1 MYNRKKFFNKII
13 LSLKKI
19 CCIGAGYVGGPTMAV
34 IADNCPEMKVT
45 LVDLNVERINNWNDE
60 DLKKLPV
67 YEPGL
72 KELIKK
78 NRNKNLFFTT
88 NIKDSVSEADIIFIS
103 VNTPTKTKGLG
114 AGYASD
120 LKWVESSA
128 RTVAEYASGHT
139 IIVEKSTVPVRTA
152 ELIKRI
158 LSSCINDSE
167 KHATRTFSV
176 LSSPEF
182 LAEGTAIKDL
192 ENPDRV
198 LIGGEDENAIKQ
210 LSSLYQRWIPE
221 NKIFITNLWSS
232 ELSKLTANAFL
243 AQRISSINAISSLCE
258 PTGADISEV
267 SKAIGADSRI
277 GEKFLNAGPGFG
289 GSCFQKDVLNMI
301 YLCRY
306 YGLAE
311 VADYWEQVI
320 LLNEWQKKR
329 ISKLIVETFFGT
341 VSSKK
346 LTLLG
351 FAFKPNTNDTRE
363 SPAIT
368 IAKELLENGADLC
381 IHDPQVSESQISKML
396 HLDNSNKTKKS
407 IEGGSW
413 SYSNNLE
420 LAFRD
425 ADAIIIL
432 TEWEEYFNINW
443 QMMSLLMRRPSW
455 IFDTRG
461 IIEYKNLKGT
471 NLNFWKIGKGFVFL

>member
-1 MYNRKKFFNKII
+1 MYNSNNSINKIS

-34 IADNCPEMKVT
+34 IAENCPEIKVT
-45 LVDLNVERINNWNDE
+45 LVDVDAKRIDNWNSE
-60 DLKKLPV
+60 DLTNLPV

-72 KELIKK
+72 SQIIMK

-88 NIKDSVSEADIIFIS
+88 NLKEAISEADIIFIS

-128 RTVAEYASGHT
+128 RTVAEFAEGHT

-158 LSSCINDSE
+158 LSSSISQTNEYAS
-167 KHATRTFSV
+167 KTFSV

-198 LIGGEDENAIKQ
+198 LIGGEDENAIQQ
-210 LSSLYQRWIPE
+210 LSLLYQKWISK

-243 AQRISSINAISSLCE
+243 AQRISSINAMSALCE
-258 PTGADISEV
+258 PTGADIKEV
-267 SKAIGADSRI
+267 AKAIGADSRI

-289 GSCFQKDVLNMI
+289 GSCFQKDLLNMI

-306 YGLAE
+306 YGLEE
-311 VADYWEQVI
+311 VANYWEQVI

-329 ISKLIVETFFGT
+329 ISKLIIETFFGT
-341 VSSKK
+341 VSNKK
-346 LTLLG
+346 LAILG
-351 FAFKPNTNDTRE
+351 FSFKSNTNDTRE

-368 IAKELLENGADLC
+368 IAKDLLENGADLC
-381 IHDPQVSESQISKML
+381 IHDPQVSESQIANSL
-396 HLDNSNKTKKS
+396 FGDNIDKNKKS
-407 IEGGSW
+407 FEGNW
-413 SYSNNLE
+413 SYTKELN
-420 LAFRD
+420 LAFKD

-432 TEWEEYFNINW
+432 TEWQDYLKINW
-443 QMMSLLMRRPSW
+443 ELMSSLMRRPSW

-461 IIEYKNLKGT
+461 IIDERRLEGA
-471 NLNFWKIGKGFVFL
+471 NLNFWKIGKGFVF

>member
-1 MYNRKKFFNKII
+1 MYNRKKI
-13 LSLKKI
+13 LSNISISLKKI

-34 IADNCPEMKVT
+34 IADNCPEIKVT
-45 LVDLNVERINNWNDE
+45 LVDQNVERIDNWNNK
-60 DLKKLPV
+60 DLSKLPV

-88 NIKDSVSEADIIFIS
+88 SIKESVAEADIIFIS

-128 RTVAEYASGHT
+128 RTVAEYALGHT

-167 KHATRTFSV
+167 KHASRTFSV

-210 LSSLYQRWIPE
+210 LSFLYQRWIPE

-258 PTGADISEV
+258 PTGADITEV

-306 YGLAE
+306 YGLVE

-329 ISKLIVETFFGT
+329 ISKLIIETFFGT

-351 FAFKPNTNDTRE
+351 FAFKSNTNDTRE

-368 IAKELLENGADLC
+368 IAKDLLENGADLC
-381 IHDPQVSESQISKML
+381 IHDPQVSESQISKIL
-396 HLDNSNKTKKS
+396 NIDNSNKTKKS
-407 IEGGSW
+407 IEGSW

-420 LAFRD
+420 FAFSD
-425 ADAIIIL
+425 TDAIIIL
-432 TEWEEYFNINW
+432 TEWEEYFKINW
-443 QMMSLLMRRPSW
+443 QRMSLLMRRPSW

-461 IIEYKNLKGT
+461 IIEYENLKGT
-471 NLNFWKIGKGFVFL
+471 NLNFWKIGKGFVSI

>member
-1 MYNRKKFFNKII
+1 MYNRKKIFSKIS

-34 IADNCPEMKVT
+34 IADNCPEIKVT
-45 LVDLNVERINNWNDE
+45 LVDQNVERIDNWNDK
-60 DLKKLPV
+60 DLSKLPV

-88 NIKDSVSEADIIFIS
+88 SIKESVAEADIIFIS

-128 RTVAEYASGHT
+128 RTVAEYAKGHT

-158 LSSCINDSE
+158 LSSCIHDSE
-167 KHATRTFSV
+167 NLSSRTFSV

-198 LIGGEDENAIKQ
+198 LIGGEDENAINQ
-210 LSSLYQRWIPE
+210 LSFLYQRWIPE

-258 PTGADISEV
+258 PTGADITEV

-306 YGLAE
+306 YGLVE

-329 ISKLIVETFFGT
+329 ISKLIIETFFGT

-351 FAFKPNTNDTRE
+351 FAFKANTNDTRE

-368 IAKELLENGADLC
+368 IAKDLLENGADLC
-381 IHDPQVSESQISKML
+381 IHDPQVSESQISKIL
-396 HLDNSNKTKKS
+396 NTDNSNNTKKS
-407 IEGGSW
+407 IEGSW

-420 LAFRD
+420 FAFSD

-432 TEWEEYFNINW
+432 TEWEEYFKINW
-443 QMMSLLMRRPSW
+443 QRISLLMRRPSW

-471 NLNFWKIGKGFVFL
+471 YLNFWKIGKGFVSI

>member
-1 MYNRKKFFNKII
+1 MYNRKKIFSKIS

-34 IADNCPEMKVT
+34 IADNCPEIKVT
-45 LVDLNVERINNWNDE
+45 LVDQNVERIDNWNNK
-60 DLKKLPV
+60 DLSKLPV

-88 NIKDSVSEADIIFIS
+88 SIKESVAEADIIFIS

-128 RTVAEYASGHT
+128 RTVAEYALGHT

-167 KHATRTFSV
+167 KHASRTFSV

-210 LSSLYQRWIPE
+210 LSFLYQRWIPE

-258 PTGADISEV
+258 PTGADITEV

-306 YGLAE
+306 YGLVE

-329 ISKLIVETFFGT
+329 ISKLIIETFFGT

-351 FAFKPNTNDTRE
+351 FAFKSNTNDTRE

-368 IAKELLENGADLC
+368 IAKDLLENGADLC
-381 IHDPQVSESQISKML
+381 IHDPQVSESQISKIL
-396 HLDNSNKTKKS
+396 NIDNSNKTKKS
-407 IEGGSW
+407 IEGSW

-420 LAFRD
+420 FAFSD

-432 TEWEEYFNINW
+432 TEWEEYFKINW
-443 QMMSLLMRRPSW
+443 QRMSLLMRRPSW

-461 IIEYKNLKGT
+461 IIEYENLKGT
-471 NLNFWKIGKGFVFL
+471 NLNFWKIGKGFVSI